1 MRSRAVRARL
11 SGLRDLPHE
20 RRPQRDGLQPLH
32 RDALLLEQL
41 PVRRARVQ
49 LAGSGLPLAA
59 RPPAQPRRHRPVEGR
74 HGEVHLLRAA
84 DPRRRERGQE
94 RAPQLDRRRGGPG
107 LRADLC
113 GARHHLR
120 RSGRFRRADQSRPA
134 RSPRLPP
141 ARGARHRPR
150 RDLPRPRRQVMS
162 TVSAQLALIEE
173 RVHAAQGKGGRL
185 YWVLLA
191 CAIGATGIGAYS
203 WSRIIRFGMGE
214 TGLNRPVAWGVLIT
228 DFVFWVGI
236 AHSGTLISAILF
248 LFRARFRT
256 AVYRVAAAM
265 TVFAV
270 ATAGLFPIIHLGR
283 PWFGYWILP
292 YPNERSLWINFRSP
306 LVWDAFAISTYL
318 VVSSLFLLSG
328 LVPDAAALRDATSGW
343 RRRLYAMVS
352 LGWRGTDE
360 EWRHHSRA
368 YLFFA
373 AFATPLVISVRSV
386 VSWDFAVSVVPGWH
400 STLFPPYF
408 VAGAILSG
416 VAMVLTLLVP
426 LRRALGIEELVTRRH
441 LDLLS
446 RLVLLTSLIVTFSY
460 GMEFVLRSEE
470 RRVGKECRPRCTP

>member
-1 MRSRAVRARL
+1 MSSV
-11 SGLRDLPHE
+11 SE
-20 RRPQRDGLQPLH
+20 K
-32 RDALLLEQL
+32 
-41 PVRRARVQ
+41 
-49 LAGSGLPLAA
+49 LA
-59 RPPAQPRRHRPVEGR
+59 H
-74 HGEVHLLRAA
+74 
-84 DPRRRERGQE
+84 
-94 RAPQLDRRRGGPG
+94 
-107 LRADLC
+107 
-113 GARHHLR
+113 
-120 RSGRFRRADQSRPA
+120 
-134 RSPRLPP
+134 
-141 ARGARHRPR
+141 
-150 RDLPRPRRQVMS
+150 
-162 TVSAQLALIEE
+162 IEE
-173 RVHAAQGKGGRL
+173 RIHAAQGKGGRL

-191 CAIGATGIGAYS
+191 GALCATGLGVYC

-214 TGLNRPVAWGVLIT
+214 TGLNRPVSWGVLIT

-256 AVYRVAAAM
+256 AVYRVAEAM

-270 ATAGLFPIIHLGR
+270 MTAGLFPVIHLGR

-292 YPNERSLWINFRSP
+292 YPNERTLWINFRSP

-328 LVPDAAALRDATSGW
+328 LIPDAAALRDRSEGP
-343 RRRLYAMVS
+343 RRRFYALFAM
-352 LGWRGTDE
+352 GWRGTDE

-373 AFATPLVISVRSV
+373 AFATPLVISVHSV

-426 LRRALGIEELVTRRH
+426 LRRALGIEELITQRH

-460 GMEFVLRSEE
+460 SMEFVLALWRGPKVELETMLFRPLGHYAPLFWTMVFCNCLLPLSLFSARVRGSAAALLVIGLFVNVGMWLERFNIVVTSLSHNRIPFDWSTYRPALAEIGITIGSFGWFFTWFLIFLKVLPAVSIAELKEE
-470 RRVGKECRPRCTP
+470 APHLAEETSHAA